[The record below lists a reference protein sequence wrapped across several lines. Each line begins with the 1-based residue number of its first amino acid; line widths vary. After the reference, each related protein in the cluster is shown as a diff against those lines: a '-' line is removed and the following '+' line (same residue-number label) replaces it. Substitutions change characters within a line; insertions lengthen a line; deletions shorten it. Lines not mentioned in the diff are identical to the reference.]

1 MSNEYSRWS
10 VAIKTDYTCGDY
22 DEGVSYV
29 ADVVRGLTLVQS
41 SDLFIKQFSDSIN
54 KLQNKAGFLT
64 ADKTIM
70 SKA

>member
-1 MSNEYSRWS
+1 VSNEYSRWS

-22 DEGVSYV
+22 DEGDSYV

-41 SDLFIKQFSDSIN
+41 SNLFIKQFSDSIN

-64 ADKTIM
+64 ADKTII